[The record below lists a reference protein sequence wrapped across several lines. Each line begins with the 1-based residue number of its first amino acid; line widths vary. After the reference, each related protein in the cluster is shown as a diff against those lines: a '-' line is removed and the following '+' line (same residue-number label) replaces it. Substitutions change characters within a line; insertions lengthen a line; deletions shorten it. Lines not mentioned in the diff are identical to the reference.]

1 MGKMLRVDFQI
12 VTPLVLSGA
21 DQRRAEL
28 RLPSVKGMLR
38 YWYRAVDPG
47 YNQSKIGDAKKADG
61 PTWESSLFGGT
72 GTGEGQSSFLMRLY
86 SEKPSVRSWKKR
98 IDLSYLA
105 FSLEGKTRKNRIVQ
119 EPRGYLEPNNFF
131 SIYFYMRPSKEEV
144 DQYWRRLVAAIWL
157 LGHVG
162 GLGYRSRRGFGS
174 VALKAWQVDNSLQK
188 EITTEV
194 IQQVTS
200 QLPIAHGSGSVHEWM
215 DRFER
220 GLRTLKGEK
229 GWFPRFSAATHTVID
244 ESIFLIHSKGFSKWE
259 EALAYAGSQLKGY
272 RKEIDIR
279 KRTVFGMPMLVPQ
292 RKIQYTPEEVER
304 MASPVWIRVVEAGG
318 CYFPMFCIYRT
329 PPLKAVEK
337 PIGKHKGN
345 QSLNG
350 RSFLV
355 PFKEVL
361 VEFQNHLRRNGFTL
375 EVHV

>member
-38 YWYRAVDPG
+38 YWYRAVDPE
-47 YNQSKIGDAKKADG
+47 YNQKRKLDVEKEGS
-61 PTWESSLFGGT
+61 TWENSLFGGT
-72 GTGEGQSSFLMRLY
+72 GAGEGQSRFLMRLH
-86 SEKPSVRSWKKR
+86 SKNPAVRGWKKR

-105 FSLEGKTRKNRIVQ
+105 FSLEGKRGRIVQ
-119 EPRGYLEPNNFF
+119 EPRGYLEPNNIF
-131 SIYFYMRPSKEEV
+131 SLSFCMRPSIEAV
-144 DQYWRRLVAAIWL
+144 DQYWRRLIAAIWL

-174 VALKAWQVDNSLQK
+174 VALKAWRVDNPLQK
-188 EITTEV
+188 GGTTEE
-194 IQQVTS
+194 IQQVIR
-200 QLPIAHGSGSVHEWM
+200 QLPIAHGAGSVHEWLNQ
-215 DRFER
+215 FER

-259 EALAYAGSQLKGY
+259 EALAYAGSQLKGF

-292 RKIQYTPEEVER
+292 RKIQYTPEKVER

-318 CYFPMFCIYRT
+318 CYFPMFGIYRT

-337 PIGKHKGN
+337 PMGKHKGN

-350 RSFLV
+350 RPFLV

-361 VEFQNHLRRNGFTL
+361 DEFQNHLRRNEFTL

>member
-38 YWYRAVDPG
+38 YWYRAVDPE
-47 YNQSKIGDAKKADG
+47 YNQKRKLDDEEKGS
-61 PTWESSLFGGT
+61 TWENSLFGGT
-72 GTGEGQSSFLMRLY
+72 GAGEGQSCFLMRLH
-86 SEKPSVRSWKKR
+86 SKNPAVRGWKKR

-105 FSLEGKTRKNRIVQ
+105 FSLEGKRGRIVQ
-119 EPRGYLEPNNFF
+119 EPRGYLEPNNIF
-131 SIYFYMRPSKEEV
+131 SLSFCMRPSIEAV
-144 DQYWRRLVAAIWL
+144 DQYWRRLIAAIWL

-174 VALKAWQVDNSLQK
+174 VALKAWRVDNPLQK
-188 EITTEV
+188 GGTTEE
-194 IQQVTS
+194 IQQVIR
-200 QLPIAHGSGSVHEWM
+200 QLPIAHGAGSVHEWLNQ
-215 DRFER
+215 FER
-220 GLRTLKGEK
+220 GLRTLKGEN

-259 EALAYAGSQLKGY
+259 EALAYAGSQLKGF

-292 RKIQYTPEEVER
+292 RKIQYTPEKVER

-318 CYFPMFCIYRT
+318 CYFPMFGIYRT

-337 PIGKHKGN
+337 PMGKHKGN

-350 RSFLV
+350 RPFLV

-361 VEFQNHLRRNGFTL
+361 DEFQNHLRRNEFTL

>member
-38 YWYRAVDPG
+38 YWYRAVDPE
-47 YNQSKIGDAKKADG
+47 YNQKRKLDDEEKGS
-61 PTWESSLFGGT
+61 TWENSLFGGT
-72 GTGEGQSSFLMRLY
+72 GAGEGQSCFLMRLH
-86 SEKPSVRSWKKR
+86 SKNPAVRGWKKR

-105 FSLEGKTRKNRIVQ
+105 FSLEGKRGRIVQ
-119 EPRGYLEPNNFF
+119 EPRGYLEPNNTF
-131 SIYFYMRPSKEEV
+131 SLSFCMRPSIEAV
-144 DQYWRRLVAAIWL
+144 DQYWRRLIAAIWL

-174 VALKAWQVDNSLQK
+174 VALKSWRVDNPLQK
-188 EITTEV
+188 GGTTEE
-194 IQQVTS
+194 IQQVIR
-200 QLPIAHGSGSVHEWM
+200 QLPIAHGAGSVHEWLNQ
-215 DRFER
+215 FER

-259 EALAYAGSQLKGY
+259 EALAYAGSQLKGF

-292 RKIQYTPEEVER
+292 RKIQYTPEKVER

-318 CYFPMFCIYRT
+318 CYFPMFGIYRT

-337 PIGKHKGN
+337 PMGKHKGN
-345 QSLNG
+345 KSLNG
-350 RSFLV
+350 RPFLV

-361 VEFQNHLRRNGFTL
+361 DEFQNHLRRNEFTL